1 VRFKDSQTGAAALET
16 ALVLPVLIALLLGV
30 VQLTLLAHAKLMT
43 EYAAF
48 CAARAGIVWSGSNER
63 MRNAALLALLPT
75 QGRTDDLQNL
85 GESLLH
91 QEWTDRNFRRLPW
104 GGEVPSEVNGAPLN
118 GLVRVDVL
126 HPTGGSF
133 DAVARESGSS
143 RALEEVDFD
152 RVEQSA
158 TRRAGVLKV
167 RVRYWYELR
176 VPLANWLI
184 FVSWYATNAAV
195 RVTGALHESQLA
207 SGGGAPGIA
216 HRDGYPTATG
226 SEMAVLWKL
235 ATGHLIV
242 PGLATRRFFL
252 PVTASYSLSM
262 QSNFYRKWLMH
273 SASAGDE

>member
-1 VRFKDSQTGAAALET
+1 
-16 ALVLPVLIALLLGV
+16 VLPVLIALLLGV

-48 CAARAGIVWSGSNER
+48 CAARAGIVWSGNNER

-75 QGRTDDLQNL
+75 HGRSDDLSNF
-85 GESLLH
+85 GESLVH
-91 QEWTDRNFRRLPW
+91 HEWTDRNLRRLPW

-118 GLVRVDVL
+118 GLVRVDTL
-126 HPTGGSF
+126 HPTGANF
-133 DAVARESGSS
+133 EAVARESGSS

-158 TRRAGVLKV
+158 TRRAGVIKV
-167 RVRYWYELR
+167 RVRYWYELK

-184 FVSWYATNAAV
+184 FVSWYAINAAL
-195 RVTGALHESQLA
+195 RVTGALHESQL
-207 SGGGAPGIA
+207 SSSGGAPGIA
-216 HRDGYPTATG
+216 HREGYPSATR

-235 ATGHLIV
+235 GTGQLRL
-242 PGLATRRFFL
+242 PGLAAKRFFL
-252 PVTASYSLSM
+252 PVTATYSLSM

-273 SASAGDE
+273 TGSAGDA